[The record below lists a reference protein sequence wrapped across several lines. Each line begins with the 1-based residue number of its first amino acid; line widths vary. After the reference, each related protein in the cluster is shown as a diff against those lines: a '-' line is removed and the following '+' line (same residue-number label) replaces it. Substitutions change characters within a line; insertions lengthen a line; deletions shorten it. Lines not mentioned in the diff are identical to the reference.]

1 MSWTEIGA
9 ILGGA
14 SGLLG
19 LWWKLARLRANDL
32 QHLEVRLARIEEKLD
47 AHLSWHLDHPSG

>member
-1 MSWTEIGA
+1 MSWTELGA
-9 ILGGA
+9 IIGGA
-14 SGLLG
+14 SGLFG
-19 LWWKLARLRANDL
+19 LWWKLTRLRANDL